1 MTLSL
6 IITEITNEIVIT
18 NTMTDKPSPLKC
30 SRELEKQLQD
40 FITDN
45 YRKNYRRTKSFKTLV
60 KKKLQHVKSLNQ
72 LPT

>member
-60 KKKLQHVKSLNQ
+60 KKNYNMSKV
-72 LPT
+72 